1 MIVDPLGAVAQQFM
15 TLGAAV
21 VQEVAKLKLKPR
33 NSVRWVSCASCQK
46 ARDLNPLPSDRDLY
60 PLPSTDVFPQCTVR
74 LGYGTAVRLEKL
86 FWLLNSKQFCLLI
99 QLQLALNCTV
109 TTALS
114 PLTLI
119 KSAHDAPKSPHAYLD
134 IAHQL
139 QRFSRSQSRQCW
151 LLLPLCATPSAVCAI
166 QQAGWPSVQY
176 AVAGPSPKRVV
187 HATMPPSLIQVF
199 LIMCF

>member
-1 MIVDPLGAVAQQFM
+1 M

-46 ARDLNPLPSDRDLY
+46 ATDLNPLPSDRDLY
-60 PLPSTDVFPQCTVR
+60 PLPSTDLFPRCTVR

-99 QLQLALNCTV
+99 QLQLAPNGTV

-114 PLTLI
+114 PLTPI
-119 KSAHDAPKSPHAYLD
+119 KSVHDAPKSPHAYLD

-139 QRFSRSQSRQCW
+139 
-151 LLLPLCATPSAVCAI
+151 
-166 QQAGWPSVQY
+166 
-176 AVAGPSPKRVV
+176 
-187 HATMPPSLIQVF
+187 
-199 LIMCF
+199 